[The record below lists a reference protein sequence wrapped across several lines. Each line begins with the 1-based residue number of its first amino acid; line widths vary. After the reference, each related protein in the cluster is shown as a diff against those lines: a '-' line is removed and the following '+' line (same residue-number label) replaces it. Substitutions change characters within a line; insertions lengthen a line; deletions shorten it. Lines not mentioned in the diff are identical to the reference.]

1 MRLTMGW
8 CTLPSR
14 GQPQNAQSGHRTSLT
29 ATMPSA
35 PRASHS
41 SREWLIAAPFLHD
54 PADVWLGAF
63 VPNAD
68 GALRFR
74 TIPAPYGHDGSRAL
88 TGWRA
93 WRDYFGHARDAW
105 HQLGNQATTG
115 LLTSFPHLAITFG
128 LRKRLSRSRMPL
140 VAWTFNLGG
149 LHSGFKRLVA
159 RAALGAVDRF
169 IVHSRAEATSYS
181 RWLGLPAERFL
192 FVPLQCPTR
201 LVEFEEDRADPF
213 ILSMGSAKRDYR
225 LLFQALA
232 KLGHRAVIVAATHAV
247 AGLPVPPGVEIRS
260 GLSEAQCFELIQR
273 ARLCVVPVAN
283 RETASGQV
291 TLLNAM
297 MYGRP
302 VVVTQCVGSVDYVI
316 DGVDALLVRP
326 GDLQHL
332 EQAIE
337 MCWHDEALRL
347 RLGAAARVS
356 AIANFSDE
364 AVGQI
369 MGRVLRELNDS
380 R

>member
-1 MRLTMGW
+1 MTH
-8 CTLPSR
+8 PI
-14 GQPQNAQSGHRTSLT
+14 Q
-29 ATMPSA
+29 
-35 PRASHS
+35 ASHT

-54 PADVWLGAF
+54 SADIWLAAF
-63 VPNAD
+63 VPNVD
-68 GALRFR
+68 RDLRFR
-74 TIPAPYGHDGSRAL
+74 TIPAAYGHDGSRAL

-93 WRDYFGHARDAW
+93 WRDYLGHAILAW
-105 HQLGNQATTG
+105 RELGAGRTSG
-115 LLTSFPHLAITFG
+115 LLTSFPHLAVTFG
-128 LRKRLSRSRMPL
+128 LRKLLSGSRVPL

-149 LHSGFKRLVA
+149 LHTGFKRLVA

-169 IVHSRAEATSYS
+169 IVHSRAEAAGYS

-201 LVEFEEDRADPF
+201 TVEYDEDLADPF

-232 KLGHRAVIVAATHAV
+232 KLGHRAIVVAAPHAV
-247 AGLPVPPGVEIRS
+247 AGLPVPPGVEIRR
-260 GLSEAQCFELIQR
+260 GLSEAQCFELVQR

-302 VVVTQCVGSVDYVI
+302 VVVTECVGSVDYVVDEI
-316 DGVDALLVRP
+316 DALLVRP
-326 GDLQHL
+326 GDLPHL

-337 MCWHDEALRL
+337 RCWHDEPLRS

-369 MGRVLRELNDS
+369 MGRILRELNDLS
-380 R
+380 